1 MFTKRLEIESIL
13 LILLGGVMG
22 ILTVTIFNPSFK
34 YKFFPVVL
42 PSVFAPT
49 PTPTPS
55 NLPVI
60 TQTTSVDSPDSLES
74 VVLEK
79 TTKEGENNYS
89 LYVLNKEDNFKIFL
103 FSKKTE
109 LNFDI
114 SIPFNTWSPDN
125 RFVFIKEPRKTFLV
139 WDTEGEEQSS
149 NVSELFKAKYEDLIL
164 ADVTG
169 WAAPDLL
176 IVNTKTEAGDIGPSL
191 WFDVKS
197 KSFIALSTRFN

>member
-22 ILTVTIFNPSFK
+22 ILAVTIFSPSFK

-42 PSVFAPT
+42 PAVFAPT

-60 TQTTSVDSPDSLES
+60 TQTNSVDSPDSQES
-74 VVLEK
+74 VILEK
-79 TTKEGENNYS
+79 ITKEGENNYS
-89 LYVLNKEDNFKIFL
+89 LYVLNKEDSYKTFIFT
-103 FSKKTE
+103 KKADA
-109 LNFDI
+109 NYDI
-114 SIPFNTWSPDN
+114 IIPFNTWSPDN
-125 RFVFIKEPRKTFLV
+125 RYVFIIEPHKTFSV
-139 WDTEGEEQSS
+139 WDTKGEGQSS

-164 ADVTG
+164 ADITG

-197 KSFIALSTRFN
+197 ESFIKLSTRFN

>member
-22 ILTVTIFNPSFK
+22 ILAVTVFNPSFK